1 MSIFACTL
9 LVIALFAYIFWPAK
23 SPEQREK
30 TRLDYLEERKEV
42 VYDNL
47 RDLNF
52 EHRAGKYAEDDY
64 AAQRATLENEAA
76 TILAEMDNLEASAPA
91 PRNVS
96 LTL

>member
-1 MSIFACTL
+1 VSYVACGL
-9 LVIALFAYIFWPAK
+9 LVVALFTYIFWPAR

-64 AAQRATLENEAA
+64 SAQRTNLENE
-76 TILAEMDNLEASAPA
+76 TVWKLPRLQPA
-91 PRNVS
+91 PHPE
-96 LTL
+96 L

>member
-1 MSIFACTL
+1 VS
-9 LVIALFAYIFWPAK
+9 LFAFAVLIIASMTYIFWPAR

-30 TRLDYLEERKEV
+30 TRLDFLRERKDV

-64 AAQRATLENEAA
+64 AAQRATLESEAA
-76 TILAEMDNLEASAPA
+76 NLLAEMDTLEASAPS
-91 PRNVS
+91 PR
-96 LTL
+96 TLS

>member
-1 MSIFACTL
+1 MSIFACVL
-9 LVIALFAYIFWPAK
+9 LVLAVFAYIFWPAN

-30 TRLDYLEERKEV
+30 TRLDFLEERKEV

-64 AAQRATLENEAA
+64 SAQRATLEDEAA
-76 TILAEMDNLEASAPA
+76 TILAEMDRLETAAPVA
-91 PRNVS
+91 RKV
-96 LTL
+96 L